1 MRRGSPRCSANP
13 NPNPKPKPKPNLN
26 PNPNPNPN
34 PKPKPKPKPNPHQ
47 VLSLVFAS
55 GPLVSMLGPAL
66 GGILYGALG
75 ARF

>member
-1 MRRGSPRCSANP
+1 MLSKLDGPTLALTS
-13 NPNPKPKPKPNLN
+13 
-26 PNPNPNPN
+26 
-34 PKPKPKPKPNPHQ
+34 PNPHQ